1 MLAEPGGASPS
12 DIEGSNGH
20 RVSHLEPENAY
31 LIGINQRWESSTRF
45 ATIQT
50 HGLGLAA
57 LQRQRSDKQFEA
69 SGSKKIVFEICRR
82 HRQLV

>member
-69 SGSKKIVFEICRR
+69 SGSKEIVFEICRR